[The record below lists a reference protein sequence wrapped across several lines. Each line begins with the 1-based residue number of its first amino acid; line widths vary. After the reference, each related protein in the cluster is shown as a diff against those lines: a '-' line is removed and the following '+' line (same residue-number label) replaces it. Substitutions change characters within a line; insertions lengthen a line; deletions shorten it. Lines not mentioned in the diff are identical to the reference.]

1 MKHVRVLTRKPNCA
15 QDIPISAMISFIV
28 AVLTAFTP
36 LLVVKDEN
44 KG

>member
-1 MKHVRVLTRKPNCA
+1 
-15 QDIPISAMISFIV
+15 MISFIV